1 MHSPRHVSI
10 YGNSSTLRGSAS
22 PLLFILYT
30 ANLIDII
37 KARGLHSHLY
47 ADDTQ
52 IPVAPRL
59 LIRSSPQSDCLDE
72 VSNWMRSNWLQL
84 NTIKTE
90 ILWCTTSRWRQ
101 LLPTTAVEV
110 GANYISPSSAVHDPG
125 TMTDSDVSMRSHVSW
140 TVSGSF
146 AVLRQIRNLRR
157 SVSVSVFTSLVV
169 LLIMPRLHYGNT
181 MLAGLP
187 ENQHRQLQSVLNAAT
202 RLIYRKSR
210 CEHVTP
216 LLRELHWLRSRERVD
231 FKLAIPIFRSLH
243 GCLLYTSDA
252 ADE

>member
-1 MHSPRHVSI
+1 
-10 YGNSSTLRGSAS
+10 
-22 PLLFILYT
+22 
-30 ANLIDII
+30 
-37 KARGLHSHLY
+37 
-47 ADDTQ
+47 
-52 IPVAPRL
+52 
-59 LIRSSPQSDCLDE
+59 
-72 VSNWMRSNWLQL
+72 MRSNWLQL

-216 LLRELHWLRSRERVD
+216 LLRELHWRRFRERVD
-231 FKLAIPIFRSLH
+231 CKLAVLIFRCLH
-243 GCLLYTSDA
+243 GLVPRYLADDIRRVADTNCRRLRSSSSALLTVRPTRLVTMGGRAFPVAGSRLWNTLLHDVTSA
-252 ADE
+252 PTLSVFCNRLKSHVFKISFPHN